1 MLGKEA
7 GNMDEKKRSWVF
19 QCGSSG
25 ASAWNRSLQRKVKEL
40 ETHKSIT
47 IDLPG
52 VLDIKNGYCKI
63 TTSISYQS
71 EKLLDDFDIKSN
83 HAKIYG
89 RIKEDLG
96 KLFQNAVVDSTMR
109 EYKFFDGNE
118 HTERG
123 VLDERRRNE
132 PGRLRQ
138 LVNENGKRVLESD
151 SDSDSDS
158 DRDSESDRE
167 SDDDYEDEEDDDDD
181 YEDEEEIMH
190 G

>member
-19 QCGSSG
+19 QCGSVG
-25 ASAWNRSLQRKVKEL
+25 ASPWNRSLQRKVKEL
-40 ETHKSIT
+40 KTHKSIT

-52 VLDIKNGYCKI
+52 VLDIKNDCCKI
-63 TTSISYQS
+63 TTSISYKR

-96 KLFQNAVVDSTMR
+96 KLFQNAVVNSTIW
-109 EYKFFDGNE
+109 EYNFFDD
-118 HTERG
+118 TERG
-123 VLDERRRNE
+123 ASDEKRRNE
-132 PGRLRQ
+132 PGRLSQ
-138 LVNENGKRVLESD
+138 PVNENGKRARKSESYSD
-151 SDSDSDS
+151 SDSE
-158 DRDSESDRE
+158 RDSESDRE

-181 YEDEEEIMH
+181 YEDEEEIMR
-190 G
+190 

>member
-19 QCGSSG
+19 QGGSVG
-25 ASAWNRSLQRKVKEL
+25 ASPWNRSLQKQINTLKTQTR
-40 ETHKSIT
+40 IT
-47 IDLPG
+47 IGLPG
-52 VLDIKNGYCKI
+52 VLDIENNFCI
-63 TTSISYQS
+63 IPTSISYQG
-71 EKLLDDFDIKSN
+71 EILLTDFDTKSN

-118 HTERG
+118 HTER
-123 VLDERRRNE
+123 DERRRNE

-138 LVNENGKRVLESD
+138 PVNENGKRGLESD
-151 SDSDSDS
+151 S
-158 DRDSESDRE
+158 DSESDRE
-167 SDDDYEDEEDDDDD
+167 SDDDYEDEE
-181 YEDEEEIMH
+181 E